1 MKDNKLSILIADDEK
16 LARRDLKFLLKSIEG
31 VSVVGEA
38 KNGVEALDRIKKL
51 SPQLTLLDIEMPGL
65 NGLQVV
71 GKLLKQGID
80 TAVVFITAYD
90 HYAVRAFEVNAVDY
104 LLKPVAVERLK
115 DTINR
120 VRQRLAA
127 GEEKSRNLEA
137 VLAAINKREV
147 TKLSIR
153 LEESHGIIDEDDLL
167 YAFVEKGVVTA
178 VTMDSRG
185 VLSCGSLDELQ
196 ALLSP
201 ERFMRVHRGY
211 VVNVDMIREVIP
223 WFSGTFRLKLKN
235 NSMIPLS
242 RGHVKDLRAIL
253 HF

>member
-1 MKDNKLSILIADDEK
+1 MKDKPLSILIADDEK

-80 TAVVFITAYD
+80 TAVVFVTAYD

-115 DTINR
+115 ATISR
-120 VRQRLAA
+120 VRKRLAA

-242 RGHVKDLRAIL
+242 RSHVKDLRAIL

>member
-1 MKDNKLSILIADDEK
+1 MKNSPLSILIVDDEK
-16 LARRDLKFLLKSIEG
+16 LARRDLRFLLKSIEG
-31 VSVVGEA
+31 VNVVGEA
-38 KNGVEALDRIKKL
+38 KNGVEALELINKL
-51 SPQLTLLDIEMPGL
+51 SPELTLLDIEMPGL
-65 NGLQVV
+65 SGLQVV
-71 GKLLKQGID
+71 AKLIKQGFD
-80 TAVVFITAYD
+80 TAVVFVTAYD

-115 DTINR
+115 AAISR
-120 VRQRLAA
+120 VRKHLAA
-127 GEEKSRNLEA
+127 GEDKSPNLEA
-137 VLAAINKREV
+137 LLAAINKREV

-153 LEESHGIIDEDDLL
+153 LEESHRIIDEEDLL
-167 YAFVEKGVVTA
+167 YAFVERGAVTA
-178 VTMDSRG
+178 VTMESRG

-196 ALLSP
+196 TLLSP
-201 ERFMRVHRGY
+201 ERFLRVHRSY

-235 NSMIPLS
+235 NAMVPLS